1 MYYLFLGILR
11 YAFASSFCVINS
23 KTQDPFVALV
33 SAAFSFLWV
42 AEALNSGKKTYFWKP
57 WVFVNRLTPGK
68 LRINAT
74 FRQQSGL
81 FWPLSSQFRPYPQEK
96 CFLAWTVAVSFG
108 LRTFPSIFSLGMRTY
123 VQFLYERNSTVYGS
137 SGFRAQARRFR
148 CHLGSRFLLSS

>member
-68 LRINAT
+68 LQINAT
-74 FRQQSGL
+74 FRQQVAFFGH
-81 FWPLSSQFRPYPQEK
+81 FRPNFVPILK
-96 CFLAWTVAVSFG
+96 KSAF
-108 LRTFPSIFSLGMRTY
+108 
-123 VQFLYERNSTVYGS
+123 
-137 SGFRAQARRFR
+137 
-148 CHLGSRFLLSS
+148 